1 MTRREVPARGGD
13 MSPPYR
19 GDEMEGEIAT
29 SLRSIHN
36 SIVTLFLSATVRTC
50 VRAFY
55 LETAFLYAEIMI

>member
-1 MTRREVPARGGD
+1 
-13 MSPPYR
+13 
-19 GDEMEGEIAT
+19 MEGEIAT

-36 SIVTLFLSATVRTC
+36 SIVTLFLSATARTC